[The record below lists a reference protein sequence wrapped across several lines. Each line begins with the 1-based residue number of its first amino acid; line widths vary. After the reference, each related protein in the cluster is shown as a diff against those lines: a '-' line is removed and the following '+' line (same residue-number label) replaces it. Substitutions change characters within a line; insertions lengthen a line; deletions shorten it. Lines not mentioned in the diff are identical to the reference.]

1 MNCKEFERL
10 IPDYVEKKM
19 DYLTLKRFSDHME
32 HCSDCK
38 EELVIQFLVTKGIER
53 LEDGNAFDLQGELNQ
68 RLEEARRKV
77 RLYSRISRIGLLLE
91 ILAVGVCL
99 GIVVY
104 ILL

>member
-10 IPDYVEKKM
+10 IPDYIEKKL

-32 HCSDCK
+32 HCPDCK

-53 LEDGNAFDLQGELNQ
+53 LEDGNAFDLQGELDQ
-68 RLEEARRKV
+68 RLEEARRKI
-77 RLYSRISRIGLLLE
+77 RLYGRISGIGLMLE
-91 ILAVGVCL
+91 ILAVGICL

>member
-10 IPDYVEKKM
+10 IPDYIEKKL
-19 DYLTLKRFSDHME
+19 DYLTLKQFSEHME
-32 HCSDCK
+32 RCPDCK

-53 LEDGNAFDLQGELNQ
+53 LEDGNAFDLQGELDQ
-68 RLEEARRKV
+68 RLEEARRKI
-77 RLYSRISRIGLLLE
+77 RLYGRISRIGLILE
-91 ILAVGVCL
+91 ILAISICL